1 MILYTIYI
9 TEIGSQEVV
18 YIIYFAFALFFLI
31 ILALVFMVNQYYKNQ
46 QKFFAEKDHY
56 QRQILETQVEVREEI
71 LQHVSR
77 EIHDNLGQIT
87 SLIKINLQM
96 TELETDPVKEKK
108 ILAHTSELVKKL
120 AGDMKELSLSL
131 RSDVVMDNNLMDLVQ
146 KEVDRMNKL
155 GYLASNY
162 VHQGEEANMEPNTTL
177 FLYRIFQEMVNNT
190 VKHAKATEIN
200 ICTYYHPPQFG
211 LLYRDNGVGFNA
223 TKTLHTSNGSSG
235 FKNIKERCKLIG
247 AEFLLNS
254 IPQLG
259 TEITIKL
266 DIKNER

>member
-1 MILYTIYI
+1 MIAYILYAPALDTDEVIYTI
-9 TEIGSQEVV
+9 GV
-18 YIIYFAFALFFLI
+18 AFFLFFLL
-31 ILALVFMVNQYYKNQ
+31 ILALVFLVSQYYNNRN
-46 QKFFAEKDHY
+46 KFLTEKDHY

-71 LQHVSR
+71 LQHVAR

-131 RSDVVMDNNLMDLVQ
+131 RSDAVLENNLVDLVQ
-146 KEVDRMNKL
+146 KEIDRINKL
-155 GYLASNY
+155 GFLAGSY
-162 VHQGEEANMEPNTTL
+162 THQGEEVHMEPNTTL
-177 FLYRIFQEMVNNT
+177 FLYRIFQELVNNT
-190 VKHAKATEIN
+190 VKHARASEIHLT
-200 ICTYYHPPQFG
+200 TYYHPPQFG

-223 TKTLHTSNGSSG
+223 TKTLHPSNGSSG
-235 FKNIKERCKLIG
+235 FKNIHERCKLIG

-259 TEITIKL
+259 TEITIQL
-266 DIKNER
+266 EIKNER